1 MESAKV
7 VPSPNGVLSIVL
19 AGGKGSRLHDL
30 TDSEAKPAIPIG
42 PNLRLIDFTLAN
54 VVNSGLRKAMV
65 LTQHA
70 PATLHAHLERS
81 WQVDRAQCAF
91 TVLDGSNHGPFAGT
105 AHAVASVIDHI
116 DREAPEH
123 VVVLAG
129 DHLYQMDYRP
139 LVQRHIDRSASV
151 TVGVVHVPVS
161 QASEFGILA
170 ADASDR
176 ITAFVEKPRIAPEA
190 GDLPGH
196 ALASMGIYVFD
207 WKVLRELLETMT
219 RTVAD
224 LDFGKHIVPY
234 LVAGGTAY
242 AYALPGR
249 SEEEPLWQDLGTL
262 DAYHAVQMKLKAGAL
277 VLDPAWPVM
286 GQADNPQSTAGGGSL
301 LRNVAILPG
310 ARIGRW
316 VSISN
321 AIVTGD
327 AVIPDG
333 FDLDETITDFGNWC
347 VVSPGGI
354 RLISARALKYLA
366 VLRHRRTIVPERS
379 SIRAIGEIPAPAI
392 IPVIPAV

>member
-7 VPSPNGVLSIVL
+7 VPSPDGVLSIIL

-30 TDSEAKPAIPIG
+30 TDCEAKPAIPIG

-54 VVNSGLRKAMV
+54 VINSGLQKAMV

-81 WQVDRAQCAF
+81 WQPDRARCTF
-91 TVLDGSNHGPFAGT
+91 TVLDGADHGPFAGT
-105 AHAVASVIDHI
+105 AHAVACVIDQI

-139 LVQRHIDRSASV
+139 LVQRHIDRAASV

-176 ITAFVEKPRIAPEA
+176 ITAFVEKPRVAPEA
-190 GDLPGH
+190 RERSGH

-207 WKVLRELLETMT
+207 WKALRALLNTMGE
-219 RTVAD
+219 VAD
-224 LDFGKHIVPY
+224 LDFGKHIVPH
-234 LVAGGTAY
+234 LVTAGTAF

-249 SEEEPLWQDLGTL
+249 GDEEPLWQDLGTL
-262 DAYHAVQMKLKAGAL
+262 DAYHAVQMKLASGAL
-277 VLDPAWPVM
+277 VLDPTWPVASR
-286 GQADNPQSTAGGGSL
+286 ADDPRSNAGGGSI
-301 LRNVAILPG
+301 LRNVAVLPG
-310 ARIGRW
+310 GRIGRW
-316 VSISN
+316 ASISN

-327 AVIPDG
+327 AVVPDG
-333 FDLDETITDFGNWC
+333 FDLDETIAHFGNWC

-354 RLISARALKYLA
+354 RLISARALRHLA
-366 VLRHRRTIVPERS
+366 HLRHQHTS
-379 SIRAIGEIPAPAI
+379 IPARPLIRSIAELPAAAMA
-392 IPVIPAV
+392 PVVPAA